1 MQMQKEKRSHAHYSA
16 VGVILKNYV
25 VQTNGRKS
33 EIKEEIKLIC
43 ARLMSE
49 KMITNCRRFC

>member
-1 MQMQKEKRSHAHYSA
+1 MQKEKRSHAHYSA

-33 EIKEEIKLIC
+33 EIKEEIKFIC